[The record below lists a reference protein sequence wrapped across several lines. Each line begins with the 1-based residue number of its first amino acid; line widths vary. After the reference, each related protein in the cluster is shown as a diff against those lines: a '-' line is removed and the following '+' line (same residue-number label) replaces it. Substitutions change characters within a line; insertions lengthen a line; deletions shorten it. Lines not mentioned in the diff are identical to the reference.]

1 MKECYRFVIL
11 YKTKQIKMALE
22 FKDASFQAEVMDS
35 GELTLVDFWA
45 QWCGPCLALGPTIEA
60 LSNEFEGKMKV
71 GKLNVD
77 ENPETAMKFG
87 IRNIPTILLLKNG
100 EIVERLVGAQPKAAF
115 VQAIEKH
122 L

>member
-1 MKECYRFVIL
+1 
-11 YKTKQIKMALE
+11 MALE
-22 FKDASFQAEVMDS
+22 FKDASFQTEVMDS

>member
-1 MKECYRFVIL
+1 
-11 YKTKQIKMALE
+11 MALE
-22 FKDASFQAEVMDS
+22 FKDASFQTEVMDS

-60 LSNEFEGKMKV
+60 LSSEFEGKMKV